1 MALTETTR
9 FIEVASPDLNYA
21 VPAFMEALRR
31 RGFAVEQRCMAGKVW
46 ELNLSKGSQIMQV
59 MGLQVG
65 LKLQIWEEHGG
76 VAVRMSPNLLT
87 RQGVQAA
94 LFYFVF
100 TPALLLPAW
109 GLLQQHRLDT
119 EAQEILTRCLNT
131 PPVYEG

>member
-21 VPAFMEALRR
+21 VSAFMEALRR
-31 RGFAVEQRCMAGKVW
+31 RGYAVVQRCMADKVW
-46 ELNLSKGSQIMQV
+46 ELNLSKGNQMMQV

-65 LKLQIWEEHGG
+65 LKLQIWQEHGG
-76 VAVRMSPNLLT
+76 VAVRMSPNLLM

-94 LFYFVF
+94 LLYFIC

-109 GLLQQHRLDT
+109 GLLQQYKLDT
-119 EAQEILTRCLNT
+119 EVLELLTRSLNT